1 MEERP
6 AKNAAG
12 ISPDALEQADP
23 EKEKAF
29 IASVTSGKFHNQAGV
44 GAETTLSTILA
55 RQAAYSGR
63 EMTWDELLA
72 SNQTYDP
79 ELEGIDLSEFE

>member
-1 MEERP
+1 M
-6 AKNAAG
+6 
-12 ISPDALEQADP
+12 
-23 EKEKAF
+23 
-29 IASVTSGKFHNQAGV
+29 

-55 RQAAYSGR
+55 RQAAYSQR

-79 ELEGIDLSEFE
+79 ELEAMDLSEFE